1 MDDWK
6 RYINGN
12 QFLDYTMERDSR
24 KNEDGKSDNS
34 DTYSDGM
41 LERIGSQPVREKE
54 DGEDMFSNM
63 EDMIPLMQ
71 RI

>member
-1 MDDWK
+1 
-6 RYINGN
+6 
-12 QFLDYTMERDSR
+12 MERDSR